1 MNNDENLNKIKK
13 TIEDIKN
20 LKEKGKT
27 NLTDLTNDELKKVM
41 NDDEIKNFKN
51 KYLPDVKKKSALEM
65 TQEGVDKSM
74 KYLEDNL
81 GITSIFVMMEKNKWR
96 LIILFII
103 FIYIV
108 FVNILLVYNP
118 GEYITYLKSY
128 FIPFVVLWGFIL
140 FMALM
145 FSGKKKEGSQEL
157 QDYQYISNETL
168 DILKHTG
175 YLFVFSIMFMT
186 ILYTSTQI
194 LYQINV
200 NFNGLTML
208 ALIVDVLII
217 IFFIGLLYSIGIL
230 NKKKSDDATDSSSS
244 NNKTFELIYNLVL
257 YIPCLIIDSMEFL
270 GKEYQSSKRKVIIVI
285 IIEVVLILTH
295 FMIPELIKASLQQ
308 DGKVLLNEPEYL
320 NNENIIAYHG
330 DLFEPAEYTSFDDKD
345 VSFLTKLKLGFR
357 KMVGLKEGF
366 DELTGNQYMRDLILE
381 IGDDNDLMKKLERV
395 RKDEEARKNLS
406 QILPNTEL
414 VIEFLED
421 YDELNDYSIYDFFK
435 EIKSRTYL
443 YYNSIFGHINLL
455 DEATKD
461 LSEYQNSLIDRVDL
475 TSKPYTKDYNYAIS
489 FWVYIDSNI
498 DYGKNSY
505 NKDINILSYGGKPKV
520 TYNGKKRELSV
531 KMLNGN
537 NEYKTA
543 FKTNDLLYQKWNFI
557 VLNYNDGVLD
567 VFINNNLVGT
577 KIIGAPYFNKD
588 SIKIGEDDGIDGG
601 ICNVI
606 YYEYPLTKS
615 KISTQYNSLKMSERP
630 VF

>member
-1 MNNDENLNKIKK
+1 MSDDKMQNRKK
-13 TIEDIKN
+13 TIEDISK
-20 LKEKGKT
+20 LKEDGKT
-27 NLTDLTNDELKKVM
+27 NLTDLTEEELKKVM
-41 NDDEIKNFKN
+41 NEDEIKNFKN
-51 KYLPDVKKKSALEM
+51 KYLPGVINKSALKM

-81 GITSIFVMMEKNKWR
+81 GITSIFFMMEKNKWR

-103 FIYIV
+103 FIYII

-145 FSGKKKEGSQEL
+145 FSGKTNNNNNKDLFEYNDIK
-157 QDYQYISNETL
+157 DETKTL
-168 DILKHTG
+168 LKDCG
-175 YLFVFSIMFMT
+175 LLFLFSIMFMT
-186 ILYTSTQI
+186 ILYTSTQV

-217 IFFIGLLYSIGIL
+217 VLFIGLLYAIGIF
-230 NKKKSDDATDSSSS
+230 NKKNSDGSSKSSSS

-270 GKEYQSSKRKVIIVI
+270 GKEYQSSKRKVIIVL
-285 IIEVVLILTH
+285 IIEVILILIH

-381 IGDDNDLMKKLERV
+381 IGDNNELMKKLERV
-395 RKDEEARKNLS
+395 RKDEEARKKLS

-421 YDELNDYSIYDFFK
+421 YDELNDYSVYDFFK
-435 EIKSRTYL
+435 EIKSKTYL
-443 YYNSIFGHINLL
+443 YYNSIFGDLNLL

-461 LSEYQNSLIDRVDL
+461 LSEYQNSIIDRVDL

>member
-1 MNNDENLNKIKK
+1 
-13 TIEDIKN
+13 
-20 LKEKGKT
+20 
-27 NLTDLTNDELKKVM
+27 
-41 NDDEIKNFKN
+41 
-51 KYLPDVKKKSALEM
+51 M
-65 TQEGVDKSM
+65 TQQGVDKSM

-118 GEYITYLKSY
+118 GEYITNLKSY
-128 FIPFVVLWGFIL
+128 FIPIFILFGFIL

-145 FSGKKKEGSQEL
+145 FSGKTTKNKDLVE
-157 QDYQYISNETL
+157 YKYIKDETKQL
-168 DILKHTG
+168 LKDCSL
-175 YLFVFSIMFMT
+175 LFLFSIMFMT

-208 ALIVDVLII
+208 AIFVDILII
-217 IFFIGLLYSIGIL
+217 VLFIGLFYAVGIF
-230 NKKKSDDATDSSSS
+230 NKKKNDDEGKSDKY
-244 NNKTFELIYNLVL
+244 NNKIYTLLYNLVL
-257 YIPCLIIDSMEFL
+257 YIPCLIIDSMDFL
-270 GKEYQSSKRKVIIVI
+270 GKEYQSSKRKVIIVL
-285 IIEVVLILTH
+285 IIEVILILIH

-381 IGDDNDLMKKLERV
+381 IGDNNELMKKLEKV
-395 RKDEEARKNLS
+395 RKNEESRKRLS

-414 VIEFLED
+414 VIKFLED
-421 YDELNDYSIYDFFK
+421 YDELNDYSVYDFFK

-443 YYNSIFGHINLL
+443 YFNSIFGELNLL

-461 LSEYQNSLIDRVDL
+461 LSEYQNSIIDRVDL

-498 DYGKNSY
+498 DYGNNSY
-505 NKDINILSYGGKPKV
+505 NKDINIISYGGKPKV
-520 TYNGKKRELSV
+520 SYNGKKRELSV

-543 FKTNDLLYQKWNFI
+543 FKTKDLLYQKWNFI

-588 SIKIGEDDGIDGG
+588 SIKIGEDDGINGG